1 MDVIKAG
8 NGFALP
14 DDMSDSIRWRSTKS
28 IPSSYWN
35 MENAGHQFMP
45 VPG

>member
-14 DDMSDSIRWRSTKS
+14 DDAPNYEIAISNTHPIVKLG
-28 IPSSYWN
+28 Y
-35 MENAGHQFMP
+35 ENAGHQFMP